1 MAEFKRRCLYKI
13 TTPNEP
19 NIPEIYESIWAYSIQ
34 YTDGSAPTPGRYR
47 IRITKLTGEQFMAM
61 LNEGEDSENESLDYS
76 IQAYI
81 EKWTSTGWIHALDW
95 IGDPALSPLE
105 IEGELNEMYAAFTT
119 GEPMGKTF
127 EAPVFPSRPP
137 KGPKKPKVNKRAE
150 PHPKPTSAPADEDPF
165 GWI

>member
-34 YTDGSAPTPGRYR
+34 YKDGSTPTPGRYR
-47 IRITKLTGEQFMAM
+47 IRITKMSGADLVAM
-61 LNEGEDSENESLDYS
+61 INNSDAEEGTSVDFS
-76 IQAYI
+76 IQAYV

-95 IGDPALSPLE
+95 IGDPALSPAE
-105 IEGELNEMYAAFTT
+105 IENELNEMYAAFTT
-119 GEPMGKTF
+119 GEPVGKDYQ
-127 EAPVFPSRPP
+127 APVYPRSPNKPP
-137 KGPKKPKVNKRAE
+137 KKKSPPNKRAE
-150 PHPKPTSAPADEDPF
+150 PHPKSEDSSGDDPF